1 MKNYTAIFGIIIL
14 SLMIFGGAR
23 EAIAAPFNDNMASAI
38 TVAFSGG
45 SIVEIQGN
53 NTDATR
59 EANEPA
65 HFNAANPG
73 AKSVWYKWTSFINR
87 SVRIEVSENFNAQI
101 AIYTS
106 DVSNPAFAQLTKV
119 GGQAD
124 VYTYNANNAGVR
136 FFAQSGKTYYIV
148 IDCMNANSAAT
159 QSALTLRLK
168 QNNLSFSSH
177 FDRTFDMASM
187 SVFRAGDGVWYS
199 SNKLFTPAYSFV
211 SWGLSGDT
219 PIPSD
224 YNGDGETDVAVT
236 RNENGSKIWYIDPAV
251 SNLNGMAWGLATDRT
266 VIGDFDNDGIADPTV
281 IRKTN
286 GTLVWYTRQSSDG
299 SMRMFTYGMETD
311 KPVLGDFDG
320 DGATE
325 LTITRTSQGSL
336 VWYFSLSKPTAQI
349 QPYTKTLSYV
359 FGLATD
365 LPVPADY
372 DGDGKSDFAVF
383 RPSNGTWYISRSS
396 DGQIVIMPFGTSG
409 DKPQPAD
416 YDGDS
421 RADIAVFRPSDGTW
435 YVVRSGT
442 NQPFAR
448 PWGLGSD
455 MPVSSLVTLDDE

>member
-23 EAIAAPFNDNMASAI
+23 EAFGAPFNDNMASAI

-45 SIVEIQGN
+45 SIVEIPGN

-59 EANEPA
+59 EAGEPE

-73 AKSVWYKWTSFINR
+73 AKSVWYKWTSFMNR
-87 SVRIEVSENFNAQI
+87 SVRIEVSESFNAQI

-106 DVSNPAFAQLTKV
+106 DASNPSFAQLTKIGV
-119 GGQAD
+119 QAD
-124 VYTYNANNAGVR
+124 VYTYNANNAGLR
-136 FFAQSGKTYYIV
+136 FFAQAGKTYYIA
-148 IDCMNANSAAT
+148 IDCMNANSAVT
-159 QSALTLRLK
+159 QSAFTLRLK

-177 FDRTFDMASM
+177 FDRTFDMVSM
-187 SVFRAGDGVWYS
+187 AVFRPSDGIWYS
-199 SNKLFTPAYSFV
+199 SNKLYTPAYSFV
-211 SWGLSGDT
+211 SWGLNGDT

-224 YNGDGETDVAVT
+224 FDGDGETDIAVT
-236 RNENGSKIWYIDPAV
+236 RNQNGSKIWYIDPAA
-251 SNLNGMAWGLATDRT
+251 SNLNGMAWGLATDSAI
-266 VIGDFDNDGIADPTV
+266 VGDFDNDGRADPTV

-286 GTLVWYTRQSSDG
+286 GALVWYARQSSDG
-299 SMRMFTYGMETD
+299 SMRAFTYGTETD

-325 LTITRTSQGSL
+325 LTVTRLSQGSM
-336 VWYFSLSKPTAQI
+336 VWYFSPSKPSAQV
-349 QPYTKTLSYV
+349 PAYTKTLSYI
-359 FGLATD
+359 FGVAGD

-372 DGDGKSDFAVF
+372 DGDGKTDFAVF
-383 RPSNGTWYISRSS
+383 RPSNGTWYITRSS
-396 DGQIVIMPFGTSG
+396 DGQIVIMAFGASG

-416 YDGDS
+416 FDGD
-421 RADIAVFRPSDGTW
+421 RRDDIAVFRPSDGTW

-448 PWGLGSD
+448 QWGNGSD